1 MNKELL
7 AAILSLSFIGVVVL
21 LLMPAGDGINQTNA
35 SIEAMKTEKET
46 LDKNLIALSKQLDD
60 LNLNKKLPSDI
71 KIRRFTDDTLQ
82 QNIKEM
88 LDKLVQLSTSG
99 GNTLISLEP
108 IKPKLNSAVNN
119 EEDTDVEPGSPAKD
133 QSGVSASVPPPSP
146 AQAVAT
152 ADGTTPPPA
161 GATSPTA
168 ASPIP
173 PAAAPI
179 SPVMPGNGMSAENTT
194 LTASGRLKIVLY
206 TVSFRG
212 TFDTLKEFIKSLKT
226 YDELIEIS
234 TIEMKNE
241 AGEDRE
247 NVGKEA
253 MGDTALSDPA
263 RPIVMTLNVKLL
275 LVKE

>member
-35 SIEAMKTEKET
+35 SIEAMKTEKVT
-46 LDKNLIALSKQLDD
+46 LDKNLVALSKQLDD

-71 KIRRFTDDTLQ
+71 KIRRFTDETLQ

-133 QSGVSASVPPPSP
+133 QYGASATQPLPP
-146 AQAVAT
+146 AT
-152 ADGTTPPPA
+152 AAATAEGTTPPPA
-161 GATSPTA
+161 GATSP
-168 ASPIP
+168 
-173 PAAAPI
+173 AAAPPI
-179 SPVMPGNGMSAENTT
+179 QPIATPIAPNLSNNGMSAENST

-206 TVSFRG
+206 NISFRG